1 MPQLPYRPTL
11 PTVLR
16 RAALLFGDDDFVV
29 LPDRR
34 ISFRQAELA
43 SRRLAKE
50 LLASGMG
57 KGTRVGIHL
66 PSGPEWAVAFLA
78 VTRIGAIA
86 MPFSTL
92 YRPSELRAALRVG
105 DASVLVSAP
114 TLLGK
119 DNEARLE
126 QAVPELAGS
135 PAGRLRAHGAPYLRS
150 IRLAGAGTR
159 PWAEPFDIR
168 TEGDGEETVD
178 GVDERLLRAVEDEV
192 TPADPIVV
200 VFTSGTTADPKA
212 VVHGQGAVV
221 RKTSPPADAAL
232 NAIFGGRVLCLMP
245 FFWIGGMQEVLA
257 ALQSGAA
264 ILTLERLDAAAGLE
278 LGRREGATSV
288 MGNPQTMRSLLG
300 GTELGS
306 VIPTLRELPQRPWDG
321 PPSSKGQIPNGIGMT
336 ETFGGWNSVCG
347 FECRVVNPATGDVLG
362 EGKVG
367 EFHVRGYSLMQGL
380 YKRERDEVFTAE
392 GFYATGDL
400 GYFEKGQFYFSA
412 RLKDMIKTK
421 GANVAPAEVET
432 VLNARPDVRVS
443 FVVGLPHESYGE
455 EVVAGVVAE
464 EGHTVDVAGLF
475 TACRTALSPFKVP
488 TAIHVL
494 AETDVPVLPSNKP
507 DRRAVAALL
516 AERQRLGPGPVAG
529 GEGRPQEVP

>member
-1 MPQLPYRPTL
+1 MADVPQLPYRPTL
-11 PTVLR
+11 PVVLR
-16 RAALLFGDDDFVV
+16 RAADRFGDDDYIV

-34 ISFRQAELA
+34 ISFRQAEVA

-50 LLASGMG
+50 LLASGAG

-92 YRPSELRAALRVG
+92 YRPPELRTAIRTG
-105 DASVLVSAP
+105 DVSVLVSAP

-119 DNEARLE
+119 DNETLLE
-126 QAVPELAGS
+126 DAICGLVGS
-135 PAGRLRAHGAPYLRS
+135 SPGRLHDPEVPHLRS
-150 IRLAGAGTR
+150 IRLTGRSTR
-159 PWAEPFDIR
+159 AWAERFDIR
-168 TEGDGEETVD
+168 TEDGDEEIG
-178 GVDERLLRAVEDEV
+178 GVDDRLLQAVEAEV
-192 TPADPIVV
+192 TPADPGVV

-212 VVHGQGAVV
+212 VVHSQGAVL
-221 RKTSPPADAAL
+221 RKTAPKADAAL

-245 FFWIGGMQEVLA
+245 FFWIGGMQEMLA

-300 GTELGS
+300 STDLES
-306 VIPTLRELPQRPWDG
+306 VIPTLRELPKRPWDG
-321 PPSSKGQIPNGIGMT
+321 PPSSRGQVPNGIGMT
-336 ETFGGWNSVCG
+336 ETFGGWNSVRG
-347 FECRVVNPATGDVLG
+347 FECRVVDPVTGDILG
-362 EGKVG
+362 EGEVG
-367 EFHVRGYSLMQGL
+367 EFQVRGYSLMQGL
-380 YKRERDEVFTAE
+380 YKRERDEVFTLD

-400 GYFEKGQFYFSA
+400 GYVEKGQFYFSA

-432 VLNARPDVRVS
+432 VLNRPPDVRVS
-443 FVVGLPHESYGE
+443 FVVGLPHEAYGE
-455 EVVAGVVAE
+455 HIVAAVVAE
-464 EGHTVDVAGLF
+464 SGHTIDPEALL
-475 TACRTALSPFKVP
+475 AECRAALSPFKVP
-488 TAIHVL
+488 TDIHIL
-494 AETDVPVLPSNKP
+494 AETDIPMLASNKP
-507 DRRAVAALL
+507 DRRAIATLL
-516 AERQRLGPGPVAG
+516 AARQRLGRR
-529 GEGRPQEVP
+529 RPA